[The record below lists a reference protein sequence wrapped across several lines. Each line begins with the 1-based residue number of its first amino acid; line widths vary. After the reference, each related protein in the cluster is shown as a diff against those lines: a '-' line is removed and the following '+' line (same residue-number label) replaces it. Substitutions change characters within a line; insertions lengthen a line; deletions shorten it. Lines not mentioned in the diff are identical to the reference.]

1 MITSQHLLVTRSWN
15 PPTATPSAPSHSTC
29 WERLAGAEWLDY
41 VSPSDVESLQN
52 VSVYT
57 LYVHIPRKTF
67 PPAAL
72 GSELRSCSTQP
83 LLSWQLWLLSC
94 PGLGCECPFWVRL
107 NCGCIQ
113 NATTHAI
120 PSCYRQSSISQN
132 LNEYDTSM
140 MHFDKEK

>member
-72 GSELRSCSTQP
+72 GSELRSCRGTQAP
-83 LLSWQLWLLSC
+83 SLCCLGNFGFCRVQ
-94 PGLGCECPFWVRL
+94 GLAVNVHSG
-107 NCGCIQ
+107 
-113 NATTHAI
+113 
-120 PSCYRQSSISQN
+120 S
-132 LNEYDTSM
+132 D
-140 MHFDKEK
+140 